1 MYYQVSTMFSYELL
15 SDGEYH
21 MVEMLA
27 VKKKFTLRVDGGL
40 ARSIVNEGENE
51 SIHRADRQALFVS
64 GVPADVGK
72 KVSTRG
78 IFATLQ
84 VSVYVYYN

>member
-1 MYYQVSTMFSYELL
+1 MFSYELL

-51 SIHRADRQALFVS
+51 SIHRAARQPLFVS